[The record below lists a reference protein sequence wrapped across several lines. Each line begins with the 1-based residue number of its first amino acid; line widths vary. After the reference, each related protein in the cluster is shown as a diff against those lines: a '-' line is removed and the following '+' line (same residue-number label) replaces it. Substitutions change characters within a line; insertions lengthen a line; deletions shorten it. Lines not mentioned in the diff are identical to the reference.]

1 MKKVIVYST
10 PACPY
15 CVMVKNFLKQN
26 HVEFTEVDVA
36 ADREKARELVA
47 KSGQMSVPVTDI
59 GGEIVVGYDTDRLKK
74 LLGIRA

>member
-1 MKKVIVYST
+1 MAKKVIVYST

-36 ADREKARELVA
+36 ADKAKAEELVA
-47 KSGQMSVPVTDI
+47 KTGRMSVPVTDI

-74 LLGIRA
+74 LLGI